1 MQLITYRADSVLN
14 FGIFSLLVRYWSS
27 VDDFPLNKSIEVTLR
42 MQVVSLNKSIGVR
55 LPSYSIG
62 FRDLDIW
69 SPVLAMLPYTASRFS
84 QFASN
89 RNVFEPNAFLCIIRI
104 LW

>member
-42 MQVVSLNKSIGVR
+42 MQVVSLNKSIG
-55 LPSYSIG
+55 G
-62 FRDLDIW
+62 A
-69 SPVLAMLPYTASRFS
+69 SP
-84 QFASN
+84 
-89 RNVFEPNAFLCIIRI
+89 
-104 LW
+104 